1 MAISFGDNIDKSF
14 AYANGALK
22 KFSGWFI
29 LIILSLIIYGSTFA
43 MVFAMIALL
52 VGIFM
57 TLPTDMAGAS
67 FVTSSD
73 AVVAVSPG
81 MVETMSYSASTDM
94 MLSGL
99 FIGGMLAV
107 ILVSTVVMLIASFFM
122 SGFILRVY
130 RGDEELNF
138 KNLGKMFWQGIVYFV
153 IMLIYMIPYSL
164 VSELVLY
171 GPIYNTAYFII
182 ACVII
187 PLFLLIISTV
197 LAINA
202 GIRYA
207 KEGRFGAAFQI
218 GKLCSIISNIGWL
231 RYLGHLILFM
241 LVVGAVEFIMMMI
254 PFIGIPLVIIAVP
267 FIMIFQAKFF
277 ANLYE
282 SGEALEEPAEEV
294 LAVQAE

>member
-73 AVVAVSPG
+73 TVVAVSPG

-153 IMLIYMIPYSL
+153 IVFIYLLPYSI
-164 VSELVLY
+164 VSDLLMY
-171 GPIYNTAYFII
+171 GPIWNTGYLII
-182 ACVII
+182 TSCINI
-187 PLFLLIISTV
+187 FLLFFSTV

-241 LVVGAVEFIMMMI
+241 LVVGAVELIMMMI
-254 PFIGIPLVIIAVP
+254 PFIGILLVIIAVP

-282 SGEALEEPAEEV
+282 SGEVLEEPAEEV
-294 LAVQAE
+294 PAVQAE

>member
-14 AYANGALK
+14 AYANGAFR

-29 LIILSLIIYGSTFA
+29 LIILSMLVYGSTFA

-52 VGIFM
+52 VGILM
-57 TLPTDMAGAS
+57 TLPTDMVGAS

-81 MVETMSYSASTDM
+81 MVETMSYTAGTDM

-107 ILVSTVVMLIASFFM
+107 ILVSSLVMLIASFFM

-130 RGDEELNF
+130 RGEEELNF
-138 KNLGKMFWQGIVYFV
+138 KNLGKMFWQGVVYFV
-153 IMLIYMIPYSL
+153 IMFIYFIPYSI
-164 VSELVLY
+164 VSELLMY
-171 GPIYNTAYFII
+171 GPIWNTGY
-182 ACVII
+182 
-187 PLFLLIISTV
+187 LIIISCINIFLCIFSTV

-207 KEGRFGAAFQI
+207 KEGRFGAAFHL
-218 GKLCSIISNIGWL
+218 GKICSIVGNIGWL
-231 RYLGHLILFM
+231 RYLGHIILFM
-241 LVVGAVEFIMMMI
+241 IIIGAVELIFMMV
-254 PFIGIPLVIIAVP
+254 PFVGILLLIVALP
-267 FIMIFQAKFF
+267 FIMIFQAKFLT
-277 ANLYE
+277 NLYE
-282 SGEALEEPAEEV
+282 SGEALEEPAEV
-294 LAVQAE
+294 PAVVE

>member
-14 AYANGALK
+14 AYANGAFR

-29 LIILSLIIYGSTFA
+29 LIILSMLVYGSTFA

-52 VGIFM
+52 VGILM
-57 TLPTDMAGAS
+57 TLPTDMVGAS

-81 MVETMSYSASTDM
+81 MVETMSYAAGTDM

-107 ILVSTVVMLIASFFM
+107 ILVSSLVMLIASFFM

-130 RGDEELNF
+130 RGEEELNF
-138 KNLGKMFWQGIVYFV
+138 KNLGKMFWQGVVYFV
-153 IMLIYMIPYSL
+153 IMFIYFIPYSI
-164 VSELVLY
+164 VSELLMY
-171 GPIYNTAYFII
+171 GPIWNTGY
-182 ACVII
+182 
-187 PLFLLIISTV
+187 LIIISCINIFLCIFSTV

-207 KEGRFGAAFQI
+207 KEGRFGAAFHL
-218 GKLCSIISNIGWL
+218 GKICSIVGNIGWL
-231 RYLGHLILFM
+231 RYLGHIILFM
-241 LVVGAVEFIMMMI
+241 IIIGAVELIFMMV
-254 PFIGIPLVIIAVP
+254 PFVGILLLIVALP
-267 FIMIFQAKFF
+267 FIMIFQAKFLT
-277 ANLYE
+277 NLYE
-282 SGEALEEPAEEV
+282 SGEALEEHAEVPAVVE
-294 LAVQAE
+294 

>member
-14 AYANGALK
+14 AYANGAFK

-29 LIILSLIIYGSTFA
+29 LIILSMLVYGSTFA

-52 VGIFM
+52 VGILM
-57 TLPTDMAGAS
+57 TLPTDMVGAS

-81 MVETMSYSASTDM
+81 MVETMSYTAGTDM

-107 ILVSTVVMLIASFFM
+107 ILVSSLVMLIASFFM

-130 RGDEELNF
+130 RGEEELNF
-138 KNLGKMFWQGIVYFV
+138 KNLGKMFWQGVVYFV
-153 IMLIYMIPYSL
+153 IMFIYFIPYSI
-164 VSELVLY
+164 VSELLMY
-171 GPIYNTAYFII
+171 GPIWNTGY
-182 ACVII
+182 
-187 PLFLLIISTV
+187 LIIISCINIFLCIFSTV

-207 KEGRFGAAFQI
+207 KEGRFSAAFHL
-218 GKLCSIISNIGWL
+218 GKICSIVGNIGWL
-231 RYLGHLILFM
+231 RYLGHIILFM
-241 LVVGAVEFIMMMI
+241 IIIGAVELIFMMV
-254 PFIGIPLVIIAVP
+254 PFVGILLLIVALP
-267 FIMIFQAKFF
+267 FIMIFQAKFLT
-277 ANLYE
+277 NLYE
-282 SGEALEEPAEEV
+282 SGEALEEPAEV
-294 LAVQAE
+294 PAVVE

>member
-52 VGIFM
+52 VGILM

-73 AVVAVSPG
+73 TVVAVSPG

-138 KNLGKMFWQGIVYFV
+138 KNLGKMFRQGIVYFV
-153 IMLIYMIPYSL
+153 IVFIYLLPYSI
-164 VSELVLY
+164 VSDLLMY
-171 GPIYNTAYFII
+171 GPIWNTGYLII
-182 ACVII
+182 TSCINI
-187 PLFLLIISTV
+187 FLLFFSTV

-241 LVVGAVEFIMMMI
+241 LVVGAVELIMMMI
-254 PFIGIPLVIIAVP
+254 PFIGILLVIIAVP

-294 LAVQAE
+294 PAVQAE

>member
-52 VGIFM
+52 VGILM

-138 KNLGKMFWQGIVYFV
+138 KNLGKMFRQGIVYFV
-153 IMLIYMIPYSL
+153 IVFIYLLPYSI
-164 VSELVLY
+164 VSDLLMY
-171 GPIYNTAYFII
+171 GPIWNTGYLII
-182 ACVII
+182 TSCINI
-187 PLFLLIISTV
+187 FLLFFSTV

-241 LVVGAVEFIMMMI
+241 LVVGAVELIMMMI
-254 PFIGIPLVIIAVP
+254 PFIGILLVIIAVP

>member
-153 IMLIYMIPYSL
+153 IVFIYLLPYSI
-164 VSELVLY
+164 VSDLLMY
-171 GPIYNTAYFII
+171 GPIWNTGYLII
-182 ACVII
+182 TSCINI
-187 PLFLLIISTV
+187 FLLFFSTV

-241 LVVGAVEFIMMMI
+241 LVVGAVELIMMMI
-254 PFIGIPLVIIAVP
+254 PFIGILLVIIAVP

-294 LAVQAE
+294 PAVQAE

>member
-52 VGIFM
+52 VGILM

-153 IMLIYMIPYSL
+153 IVFIYLLPYSI
-164 VSELVLY
+164 VSDLLMY
-171 GPIYNTAYFII
+171 GPIWNTGYLII
-182 ACVII
+182 TSCINI
-187 PLFLLIISTV
+187 FLLFFSTV

-241 LVVGAVEFIMMMI
+241 LVVGAVELIMMMI
-254 PFIGIPLVIIAVP
+254 PFIGILLVIIAVP

-294 LAVQAE
+294 PAVQAE

>member
-52 VGIFM
+52 VGILM

-73 AVVAVSPG
+73 TVVAVSPG

-99 FIGGMLAV
+99 FIGGMFAV

-153 IMLIYMIPYSL
+153 IVFIYLLPYSI
-164 VSELVLY
+164 VSDLLMY
-171 GPIYNTAYFII
+171 GPIWNTGYLII
-182 ACVII
+182 TSCINI
-187 PLFLLIISTV
+187 FLLFFSTV

-241 LVVGAVEFIMMMI
+241 LVVGAVELIMMMI
-254 PFIGIPLVIIAVP
+254 PFIGILLVIIAVP

-294 LAVQAE
+294 PAVQAE

>member
-138 KNLGKMFWQGIVYFV
+138 KNLGKLFWQGIVYFV
-153 IMLIYMIPYSL
+153 IVFIYLLPYSI
-164 VSELVLY
+164 VSDLLMY
-171 GPIYNTAYFII
+171 GPIWNTGYLII
-182 ACVII
+182 TSCINI
-187 PLFLLIISTV
+187 FLLFFNTV

-241 LVVGAVEFIMMMI
+241 LVVGAVELIMMMI
-254 PFIGIPLVIIAVP
+254 PFIGILLVIIAVP

-282 SGEALEEPAEEV
+282 SGGALEEPAEEV